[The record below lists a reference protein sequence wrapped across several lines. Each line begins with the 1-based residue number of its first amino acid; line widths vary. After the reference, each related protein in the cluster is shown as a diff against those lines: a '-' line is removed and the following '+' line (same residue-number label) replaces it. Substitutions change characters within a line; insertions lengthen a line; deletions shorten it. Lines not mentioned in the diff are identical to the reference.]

1 MRGESPDRRVLAPAA
16 PRGDKGGVTDATS
29 PEALK
34 KRPRVFSGVQP
45 TGTLTLG
52 NYVGALRN
60 WVQGQHDVDPIF
72 CVVND
77 HAITVRIDPEEL
89 RRNTREVASVYLAVG
104 LDPEHCILFVQSDVP
119 EHTGLA
125 WVLNSVTYYGELHRM
140 TQFKDK
146 TAKKQLEGVSAGLLN
161 YPILMAAD
169 ILLYDTDEVPVGE
182 DQKQHVELCRDV
194 AIRFN
199 GLFGETFVVP
209 KPVIPKIGAR
219 IMSLDDPTKKMA
231 KSNPNPGSYILL
243 TDPPDVIRK
252 KLARAV
258 TDSGT
263 EIKAAADK
271 PAIANLLTIASALS
285 GKAIATLEDEY
296 AGKMYGHLKKD
307 LGELVAETLRPIQ
320 EKIATYMADP
330 AQLEAILDRGA
341 ERARHIAGP
350 TLARA
355 KQRIGLGW
363 RQSGR

>member
-1 MRGESPDRRVLAPAA
+1 MTEAQASPPDA
-16 PRGDKGGVTDATS
+16 PRAPS
-29 PEALK
+29 AEPK
-34 KRPRVFSGVQP
+34 KRPRVFSGVKP

-52 NYVGALRN
+52 NYLGALRN
-60 WVQGQHDVDPIF
+60 WVQGQREVDPIF

-77 HAITVRIDPEEL
+77 HAITIRIDPEEL
-89 RRNTREVASVYLAVG
+89 RRNTREVAAIYLAVG

-146 TAKKQLEGVSAGLLN
+146 TAKGKLEGVSAGLLN

-169 ILLYDTDEVPVGE
+169 ILLYNTDEVPVGE

-209 KPVIPKIGAR
+209 KPVIPKVGAR
-219 IMSLDDPTKKMA
+219 IMSLDDPTRKME
-231 KSNPNPGSYILL
+231 KSNPNAGSYILL
-243 TDPPDVIRK
+243 TDGPDVIKK

-258 TDSGT
+258 TDSGS
-263 EIKAAADK
+263 EILATPDK
-271 PAIANLLTIASALS
+271 PAITNLLTIASALT
-285 GKAIATLEDEY
+285 GKPIPQLQEAY
-296 AGKMYGHLKKD
+296 VGKMYGHLKKD
-307 LGELVAETLRPIQ
+307 LGELVSETLKPIQ
-320 EKIATYMADP
+320 EKVATYLADP

-341 ERARHIAGP
+341 ERARAIAGP
-350 TLARA
+350 TLALA
-355 KQRIGLGW
+355 KKRIGLGW
-363 RQSGR
+363 KAAAR